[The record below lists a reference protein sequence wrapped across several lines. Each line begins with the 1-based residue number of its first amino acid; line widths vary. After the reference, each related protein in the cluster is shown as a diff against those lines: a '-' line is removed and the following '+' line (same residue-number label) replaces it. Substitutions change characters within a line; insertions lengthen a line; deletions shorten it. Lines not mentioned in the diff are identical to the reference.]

1 MSFVLYGMRIA
12 LLGFAAFALPFLAQS
27 PSGPSLTV
35 FGVPLGATA
44 VDVERMAA
52 QRGITGPTL
61 AGDCRTGR
69 ICSYR
74 VNIEN
79 LPGTEFVSTM
89 WGNRR
94 LPDRMESF
102 SFAFTAPPNAP
113 RIWSAG
119 SDQTFGDRYTPSPAA
134 PLLNDVLAEL
144 RQRFGEP
151 ARMFAAGGGEI
162 SRNLPVGQIY
172 WIWDAQGRP
181 VPWTKVSR
189 QTCYLAIS
197 QAMVETGNTVRASW
211 NAAPVNPRPFVL
223 ARQGNCARVV
233 RAEIGHARGLVYS
246 LSVRMADFQAGH
258 DAQFRTNQLLRE
270 KGGEAD
276 TARSARNRPDF

>member
-1 MSFVLYGMRIA
+1 MSFILHGTRIA
-12 LLGFAAFALPFLAQS
+12 LLGFAALALPVLAQS
-27 PSGPSLTV
+27 LAGPSLDV

-44 VDVERMAA
+44 TDIERMAA
-52 QRGITGPTL
+52 RRGITGPTL
-61 AGDCRTGR
+61 DGDCRTGR

-79 LPGTEFVSTM
+79 LAGTEFVSTM

-172 WIWDAQGRP
+172 WVWDAQGRP
-181 VPWTKVSR
+181 VP
-189 QTCYLAIS
+189 
-197 QAMVETGNTVRASW
+197 
-211 NAAPVNPRPFVL
+211 
-223 ARQGNCARVV
+223 
-233 RAEIGHARGLVYS
+233 
-246 LSVRMADFQAGH
+246 
-258 DAQFRTNQLLRE
+258 
-270 KGGEAD
+270 
-276 TARSARNRPDF
+276 